1 MSTTLNELVR
11 DQIIAEGPQIVIA
24 SERERYVDETL
35 NHMTNVE
42 LLERISD
49 ALFHAATQMAARPW
63 L

>member
-1 MSTTLNELVR
+1 MSTTLQEMVR
-11 DQIIAEGPQIVIA
+11 EQIAAEGPDDNGPV
-24 SERERYVDETL
+24 SEEYIDDQL

-49 ALFHAATQMAARPW
+49 ALKQATTQFAVRPW